1 MRNSVLGLTALIAGL
16 CALPVAASA
25 ESYICAISE
34 VFECEAVT
42 GCKEV
47 AASTISLAEFIVLDT
62 DKKTLTGAA
71 LNKPAQSEDIE
82 GLTVTEKHIFL
93 HGHQEEETWNTTIS
107 LEDGVMTGGIS
118 SHPSSFALFGH
129 CTKK

>member
-1 MRNSVLGLTALIAGL
+1 MRKSVRGLTALIAGV

-42 GCKEV
+42 GCKETTV
-47 AASTISLAEFIVLDT
+47 TAVNLSNFIVLDT

-71 LNKPAQSEDIE
+71 LNKAAESEDVE
-82 GLTVTEKHIFL
+82 GMEITEKHIFL
-93 HGHQEEETWNTTIS
+93 HGHQDEETWNATVS
-107 LEDGVMTGGIS
+107 LEDGVLTGGITS
-118 SHPSSFALFGH
+118 QPSSFALFGH

>member
-1 MRNSVLGLTALIAGL
+1 MRKSVLGLTALIAGV

-42 GCKEV
+42 GCKETTT
-47 AASTISLAEFIVLDT
+47 AAVNLSNFIVLDT

-71 LNKPAQSEDIE
+71 LNKAAESEDVE
-82 GLTVTEKHIFL
+82 GMEITEKHIFL
-93 HGHQEEETWNTTIS
+93 HGHQDEETWNATVS
-107 LEDGVMTGGIS
+107 LEDGVLTGGITS
-118 SHPSSFALFGH
+118 QPSSFALFGH